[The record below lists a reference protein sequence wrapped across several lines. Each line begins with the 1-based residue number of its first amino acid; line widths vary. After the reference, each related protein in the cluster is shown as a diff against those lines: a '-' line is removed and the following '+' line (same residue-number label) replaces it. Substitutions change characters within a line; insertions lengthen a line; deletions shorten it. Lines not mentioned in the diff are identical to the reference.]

1 MKIVGITACTAGIA
15 HTYLVREKLVNAARE
30 LGHEIKIETQGSIG
44 VEDILDDQDIAQA
57 DVVIISADIEI
68 SGRERFKG
76 KKILDMP
83 MKMVMKAPKKII
95 DADRRKIERKLRWR

>member
-44 VEDILDDQDIAQA
+44 VEDI
-57 DVVIISADIEI
+57 EI

-83 MKMVMKAPKKII
+83 MKMVMKAPKKLLMQ
-95 DADRRKIERKLRWR
+95 IEEKLKES

>member
-57 DVVIISADIEI
+57 DVVIISADIEREKN
-68 SGRERFKG
+68 SGYANENG
-76 KKILDMP
+76 NEGT
-83 MKMVMKAPKKII
+83 KKII

>member
-15 HTYLVREKLVNAARE
+15 HTYLVKEKLVNAARE

-44 VEDILDDQDIAQA
+44 VEDILDDQDIKQA

>member
-15 HTYLVREKLVNAARE
+15 HTYLVKEKLVNAAKE
-30 LGHEIKIETQGSIG
+30 LGHQIKIETQGSIG
-44 VEDILDDQDIAQA
+44 TEDVLTEDDIKKA

-68 SGRERFKG
+68 SGRERFAG

-83 MKMVMKAPKKII
+83 MKMVMKAPKKLLTQ
-95 DADRRKIERKLRWR
+95 IEEKLKE

>member
-57 DVVIISADIEI
+57 DVVIIQQILKYPEGNAL
-68 SGRERFKG
+68 KG
-76 KKILDMP
+76 KKFWICQ
-83 MKMVMKAPKKII
+83 
-95 DADRRKIERKLRWR
+95 

>member
-44 VEDILDDQDIAQA
+44 VEDIAQA

-83 MKMVMKAPKKII
+83 MKMVMKAPKKLLMQ
-95 DADRRKIERKLRWR
+95 IEEKLKES

>member
-44 VEDILDDQDIAQA
+44 VEDILDEQDIAQA
-57 DVVIISADIEI
+57 DVVIISAD
-68 SGRERFKG
+68 
-76 KKILDMP
+76 MP
-83 MKMVMKAPKKII
+83 MKMVMKAPKKLLMQ
-95 DADRRKIERKLRWR
+95 IEEKLKES

>member
-44 VEDILDDQDIAQA
+44 VEDILDDQDI
-57 DVVIISADIEI
+57 VVIISADIEI

-83 MKMVMKAPKKII
+83 MKMVMKAPKKLLMQ
-95 DADRRKIERKLRWR
+95 IEEKLKES

>member
-68 SGRERFKG
+68 SGYANENG
-76 KKILDMP
+76 NEGT
-83 MKMVMKAPKKII
+83 KKII

>member
-30 LGHEIKIETQGSIG
+30 MGHEKKIETQGSIG
-44 VEDILDDQDIAQA
+44 VEDILDEQDIAQA

-83 MKMVMKAPKKII
+83 MKMVMKAPKKLLMQ
-95 DADRRKIERKLRWR
+95 IEEKLKES

>member
-30 LGHEIKIETQGSIG
+30 LEHEIKIETQGSIG

-76 KKILDMP
+76 KKIL
-83 MKMVMKAPKKII
+83 ANENGNEGTKKII

>member
-44 VEDILDDQDIAQA
+44 VEDILDEQDILHRQMWSLFQQILKYPEGNAL
-57 DVVIISADIEI
+57 
-68 SGRERFKG
+68 KG
-76 KKILDMP
+76 KKFWICQ
-83 MKMVMKAPKKII
+83 
-95 DADRRKIERKLRWR
+95 

>member
-44 VEDILDDQDIAQA
+44 VEDILDDQDGN
-57 DVVIISADIEI
+57 E
-68 SGRERFKG
+68 GT
-76 KKILDMP
+76 
-83 MKMVMKAPKKII
+83 KKII